1 MITKIKEKLAYLW
14 AGLASRAPFALVSGS
29 VLVVALVL
37 MASVYQGCVKMLNSV
52 APNVS
57 GQRQHS
63 RQIQEDLCQK
73 CSRVCGGISVKTIR
87 SVSTPKL
94 QTAECYANDVSGNP

>member
-14 AGLASRAPFALVSGS
+14 AGLVSRVPFAIVSGS

-57 GQRQHS
+57 GQKQHS
-63 RQIQEDLCQK
+63 RQIPEDPCQK
-73 CSRVCGGISVKTIR
+73 CSRVCGGISVKTIN
-87 SVSTPKL
+87 STTTPRL
-94 QTAECYANDVSGNP
+94 QTAECYKNEP

>member
-1 MITKIKEKLAYLW
+1 MIAKIKEKLAYLW

-52 APNVS
+52 SPTVS
-57 GQRQHS
+57 GQKQHS
-63 RQIQEDLCQK
+63 RQVTEDLCQK
-73 CSRVCGGISVKTIR
+73 CSRVCGGIHVKTVQ
-87 SVSTPKL
+87 SNMTPRL
-94 QTAECYANDVSGNP
+94 QAAECYHDVSGNP